1 MTHPTLALKSTYL
14 ALRRALEHTVK
25 PFGFTGGQF
34 DVLQVLMHEP
44 ELEHR
49 ELQRRLAVT
58 SPTLS
63 NVLDGLERSGHVFR
77 QPSDHDARVKNVAIT
92 DSARGVCYSKA
103 FCDAGDRLV
112 EAMFKGFT
120 AQERASF
127 TQLLA
132 RMQKNL
138 EDIGA

>member
-1 MTHPTLALKSTYL
+1 MTHPTLALKSAYL

-25 PFGFTGGQF
+25 PFGFSGGQF

-49 ELQRRLAVT
+49 ELQKRLAVT

-63 NVLDGLERSGHVFR
+63 NVLDGLERNGHVVR
-77 QPSDHDARVKNVAIT
+77 QASGHDARVKNIAIT
-92 DSARGVCYSKA
+92 DSARRVCYSKA
-103 FCDAGDRLV
+103 FCDAGDQLV
-112 EAMFKGFT
+112 ETMFKGFT
-120 AQERASF
+120 AQERKIF
-127 TQLLA
+127 TQHLA

-138 EDIGA
+138 EEIGA